1 MAEKRIKDLNTK
13 LTEADKE
20 RKSAESALAK
30 AKKQAK
36 NQRLQLRGAEDQ
48 FAITKGQI
56 EALKK
61 KLEGKRGCN
70 SSQAGRL

>member
-1 MAEKRIKDLNTK
+1 MVEKRIKDLNTK

-48 FAITKGQI
+48 FAITKG
-56 EALKK
+56 
-61 KLEGKRGCN
+61 
-70 SSQAGRL
+70 